1 MRTRLDEV
9 LYQRGSVVGAIKDQ
23 GANYIQNVCSRFDN
37 FVESVKTNDF
47 LTRRNGHDTTT
58 TLDQLPLY
66 IDEMRARLTKVFEQK
81 RPVSKVLF
89 DKGVNA
95 YRRVCSTVNEAIK
108 FAQER
113 VIYEGPPTEPSAVER
128 TFSSGDLTR
137 HMENRLAE
145 VRKKRVSVV
154 DVSLEY
160 CIDSATNFAAGVCL
174 EIGDYIEFRKQKGFF
189 PRTTKVWSGIMHDL
203 TKNRIPKTRYRK
215 TEHHKNF
222 SDYILPAISAAG
234 LFVLGL
240 FGRDYLINSG
250 GLSMDAQMMD
260 KAAAMANARRS
271 SSSAN
276 LEEEFLPL
284 NSPVSQYTTAFDV
297 WRAVH
302 FGADSQIGRE
312 HLTQPSGI
320 SLGEIVQQPG
330 LEHTTI
336 TGTIEEPVT
345 SLLAE
350 QAYMNPDGPLVVFK
364 LEAVDPSG
372 KIIAVS
378 HSAYKNGGLEDVTI
392 KVNNEHPI
400 GHVKSSVNIG
410 GEFIRVASLEFE
422 SDGQIR
428 SVNREDNFAY
438 IGGEGGDPLFKIPA
452 TSSSD
457 AVTQTKKENVVPLAE
472 KSLKNLP

>member
-1 MRTRLDEV
+1 
-9 LYQRGSVVGAIKDQ
+9 
-23 GANYIQNVCSRFDN
+23 
-37 FVESVKTNDF
+37 
-47 LTRRNGHDTTT
+47 
-58 TLDQLPLY
+58 
-66 IDEMRARLTKVFEQK
+66 
-81 RPVSKVLF
+81 
-89 DKGVNA
+89 
-95 YRRVCSTVNEAIK
+95 
-108 FAQER
+108 
-113 VIYEGPPTEPSAVER
+113 
-128 TFSSGDLTR
+128 
-137 HMENRLAE
+137 
-145 VRKKRVSVV
+145 
-154 DVSLEY
+154 
-160 CIDSATNFAAGVCL
+160 
-174 EIGDYIEFRKQKGFF
+174 
-189 PRTTKVWSGIMHDL
+189 
-203 TKNRIPKTRYRK
+203 
-215 TEHHKNF
+215 
-222 SDYILPAISAAG
+222 
-234 LFVLGL
+234 
-240 FGRDYLINSG
+240 INSG